1 MTKNTELPSPLKR
14 AAQFGEIG
22 APRSPER
29 ASVETPERTNANMSE
44 HTNVSTLQRHNDQA
58 TAGAPEMKRQTVY
71 MPKELATWLKVH
83 AASIDDDISGIITR
97 LVEHYRAQQ
106 TAGAGER

>member
-22 APRSPER
+22 APRPPDH
-29 ASVETPERTNANMSE
+29 ANVETLQHTNANASE
-44 HTNVSTLQRHNDQA
+44 HTNVSTLQRPNDKA
-58 TAGAPEMKRQTVY
+58 PAGTPEMKRQTVY

-97 LVEHYRAQQ
+97 LVEHYRTQQ
-106 TAGAGER
+106 TAGTGER

>member
-14 AAQFGEIG
+14 AAQLGEIG
-22 APRSPER
+22 APRTPDR
-29 ASVETPERTNANMSE
+29 ATVETLERTNANMLE
-44 HTNVSTLQRHNDQA
+44 HTNVSTLQRLNDKVP
-58 TAGAPEMKRQTVY
+58 AGAPEMKRQTVY
-71 MPKELATWLKVH
+71 MPKELATWLKIH

-106 TAGAGER
+106 TAGTGER